1 MKQNRDP
8 LKILIVDDHKLFRNG
23 LKILLNNMDGFSV
36 VSEAST
42 GVEFLNLIDI
52 LQVDIVL
59 LDISMP
65 EMSGLEAAPRALEKN
80 PDLKIIVLSMYG
92 DEEYYHKM
100 SQIGVKGFLLKD
112 SDIDEVQQ
120 ALNIVANGG
129 TYFSQDLLMNIVSN
143 LKTINNHDAVNID
156 ISEREIEILG
166 LICRGL
172 SNIEIGDKLF
182 ISRRTVEKHR
192 ANLLGKTGCNNTA
205 SLVMWGIRNHMVEIK

>member
-1 MKQNRDP
+1 MKSKKEP
-8 LKILIVDDHKLFRNG
+8 CKILIVDDHKLFRNG
-23 LKILLNNMDGFSV
+23 LKMLLENMEGYTV

-42 GVEFLNLIDI
+42 GIEFLNLIDI
-52 LQVDIVL
+52 LQIDIVL

-65 EMSGLEAAPRALEKN
+65 EMSGLDAAPIALSKY

-100 SQIGVKGFLLKD
+100 SQVGVKGFLLKD

-120 ALNIVANGG
+120 ALNTVANGG

-143 LKTINNHDAVNID
+143 LKASNNNENLNID
-156 ISEREIEILG
+156 ISEREKEILG
-166 LICRGL
+166 LICRGF

-192 ANLLGKTGCNNTA
+192 ANLLEKTGCNNTA
-205 SLVMWGIRNHMVEIK
+205 SLVMWGIKNRMVEV

>member
-1 MKQNRDP
+1 MKSKKEP

-23 LKILLNNMDGFSV
+23 LKMILDNMEGFTV
-36 VSEAST
+36 VAEAST

-52 LQVDIVL
+52 LQIDIVL

-65 EMSGLEAAPRALEKN
+65 EMSGLEAAPIALGKY

-92 DEEYYHKM
+92 EEEYYHKM

-120 ALNIVANGG
+120 ALNTVTNGG
-129 TYFSQDLLMNIVSN
+129 TYFSQNLLINIVSN
-143 LKTINNHDAVNID
+143 LKASNNNENVNID
-156 ISEREIEILG
+156 ISEREKEILG

-192 ANLLGKTGCNNTA
+192 ANLLEKTGCNNTA
-205 SLVMWGIRNHMVEIK
+205 SLVMWGIKNRMVDI